1 MGDMSVLENMRTA
14 LGTLGTGITVL
25 PAVGGAVEFL
35 QRPDGDEVDDSLVN
49 AEVSL
54 VDEFA
59 ETSPP
64 PTAIK
69 NIPVPPL
76 PRTEKHLYRFFLDG
90 SLRTYFLGTGMEAN
104 RNFPIMLAQVGASCI
119 HRRDDGTLTLFSH
132 KTRIILLLPKGGNGI
147 SDAVWDDLSRL
158 NAPDASFEVIDTNRD
173 TTHTRGREVDLRT
186 RGGGIARHRMHLL
199 EIDLISSTDSERSS
213 DTWAILDGAVKLDQF
228 IDKPHLIGVAKSFD
242 KKPEFKI
249 GPGRRRLDVTALLA
263 GLDYAHR
270 TPAFASHGSKV
281 AFWYVRLWEQK
292 ELDYPLMGVVKV
304 ELPTPDRQPA
314 DTELVNELS
323 RVLVAERSVT
333 PYGCDRRWHAHLYP
347 IYIAERAIKEQFLSS
362 EVLMGYVRWQLP
374 NTRSG
379 E

>member
-1 MGDMSVLENMRTA
+1 MSVLENMTA
-14 LGTLGTGITVL
+14 AFRTLGSGVKVL

-35 QRPDGDEVDDSLVN
+35 QRPDSEEIDDSLVN

-59 ETSPP
+59 ESSPP
-64 PTAIK
+64 ASAIK
-69 NIPVPPL
+69 NISVPPL
-76 PRTEKHLYRFFLDG
+76 PRSQKHLYRFFLDG
-90 SLRTYFLGTGMEAN
+90 SLRTYFLGTGIEAN

-119 HRRDDGTLTLFSH
+119 HRRANGTLTLFSH
-132 KTRIILLLPKGGNGI
+132 RTRILLLLPKGGNGV

-158 NAPDASFEVIDTNRD
+158 NAPDGSFEVIDTNKE
-173 TTHTRGREVDLRT
+173 TTHTSGREVDLRT

-228 IDKPHLIGVAKSFD
+228 IEKPHLIGVAKSFD
-242 KKPEFKI
+242 KKPKFKI
-249 GPGRRRLDVTALLA
+249 GPVRRPLDVTGLLA

-270 TPAFASHGSKV
+270 TPAFASHGGKV

-304 ELPTPDRQPA
+304 ELPTPDTQPA

-323 RVLVAERSVT
+323 RALVAERSVT

-347 IYIAERAIKEQFLSS
+347 IYIAERAIKERFLSS
-362 EVLMGYVRWQLP
+362 EVLMGYVQWRLP
-374 NTRSG
+374 GTPSG